1 MLSRSRVVC
10 FSLVLPEKVEVLQ
23 QTDSF
28 DKASSWSFIKYFDVS
43 GKTEKVVSR
52 VVLLSEIVIG
62 QVCVYPGH
70 QVDGA
75 NEFCTLA
82 SCICGPSIW
91 NLLYLKLLAARI
103 IEVAPRCLE
112 NLSNPD
118 LDSKN
123 YLLMPLLY
131 CVVCVTACSLPEC
144 PTFYLT
150 SMNQET
156 LLAKCYVS
164 SEG

>member
-1 MLSRSRVVC
+1 
-10 FSLVLPEKVEVLQ
+10 
-23 QTDSF
+23 
-28 DKASSWSFIKYFDVS
+28 
-43 GKTEKVVSR
+43 VSR
-52 VVLLSEIVIG
+52 VGLLRQIVIG

-82 SCICGPSIW
+82 SSICGPSVW

-103 IEVAPRCLE
+103 IEVVHRCLE
-112 NLSNPD
+112 NLCNPD
-118 LDSKN
+118 LDSKI

-131 CVVCVTACSLPEC
+131 CVVCVTACSLPGC

-150 SMNQET
+150 SVNQET
-156 LLAKCYVS
+156 SLTKYYVS